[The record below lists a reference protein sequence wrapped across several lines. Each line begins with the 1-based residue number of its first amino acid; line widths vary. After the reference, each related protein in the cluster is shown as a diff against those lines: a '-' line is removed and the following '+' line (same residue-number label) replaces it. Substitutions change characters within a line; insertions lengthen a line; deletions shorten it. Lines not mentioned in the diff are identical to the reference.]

1 MGDYSIVCTQ
11 SKVPKGLNSALNA
24 IFIAFPGSVGKFF
37 IMGNKKKDRCGSTC
51 PLHVLS
57 KRLTYQLNWWS
68 L

>member
-37 IMGNKKKDRCGSTC
+37 IMGNKKGQVRQ
-51 PLHVLS
+51 HLS
-57 KRLTYQLNWWS
+57 FACSVQTLTYQLNWWS

>member
-37 IMGNKKKDRCGSTC
+37 IMGNKKRTGAAAPVLCMFRPNG
-51 PLHVLS
+51 LHIS
-57 KRLTYQLNWWS
+57 
-68 L
+68 